1 MLAGVYLKQMGF
13 PVGKIICC
21 CNENNSPWE
30 LVHLGQLRTDG
41 VCEKTRTPLADVV
54 LPMGMEHLLYCM
66 GGPKPAVEYAKVSY
80 MGLAYEPEQSLLR
93 QMQRALFV
101 GVTSESRLSLTLTG
115 VLKNYDCLLSPYTA
129 ILYAGVQDYRSKA
142 GENRRALL
150 LSERSPEPDGDT
162 ISMLLDV
169 PGATVREYLNTGR

>member
-1 MLAGVYLKQMGF
+1 MG
-13 PVGKIICC
+13 
-21 CNENNSPWE
+21 
-30 LVHLGQLRTDG
+30 L
-41 VCEKTRTPLADVV
+41 
-54 LPMGMEHLLYCM
+54 EHLLYCL

-80 MGLAYEPEQSLLR
+80 MGLTYEPEQSLLR

-101 GVTSESRLSLTLTG
+101 GVTSESRLTLTLTG

-150 LSERSPEPDGDT
+150 LSERSPEPDSDT
-162 ISMLLDV
+162 ISALLDV